1 MDAITGIAPSDITGY
16 HSSDI
21 KSGLE
26 THTDDPMNNK
36 EVLKGLTFI
45 DSPLGFSGELLM
57 GKIRHFT
64 NLYTF
69 NNNISINSLLYL
81 DSARGRLCLKQYHVI
96 WWRHGRRRRTNSYD
110 ICR

>member
-1 MDAITGIAPSDITGY
+1 MDAITGISPSDITGY

-21 KSGLE
+21 KSGSE
-26 THTDDPMNNK
+26 THTDDSTHNK

-64 NLYTF
+64 NLY
-69 NNNISINSLLYL
+69 SL
-81 DSARGRLCLKQYHVI
+81 RLITIFQ
-96 WWRHGRRRRTNSYD
+96 
-110 ICR
+110 